1 MNAVATKTTIPGY
14 VRLER
19 AAEIIGVD
27 PATVWRYIDKG
38 VLDALRIGNTHL
50 VKESDAKNFQPPPRG
65 RPPKDSPKH
74 GRNDD
79 SRKSRR
85 SA

>member
-27 PATVWRYIDKG
+27 HSTVWRYINDG
-38 VLDALRIGNTHL
+38 MLDALKIGNTHL
-50 VKESDAKNFQPPPRG
+50 VREQDAKNFERPRVG
-65 RPPKDSPKH
+65 RPPI
-74 GRNDD
+74 
-79 SRKSRR
+79 SRR
-85 SA
+85 KPA

>member
-27 PATVWRYIDKG
+27 PATVWRYINEER
-38 VLDALRIGNTHL
+38 LDALKIGNTHL
-50 VKESDAKNFQPPPRG
+50 VRESDARNFEKPQRG
-65 RPPKDSPKH
+65 RPPKEQQKQ
-74 GRNDD
+74 GEKRD
-79 SRKSRR
+79 SRNSRR

>member
-27 PATVWRYIDKG
+27 HSTAWRYIQEG
-38 VLDALRIGNTHL
+38 LLDALKIGNTHL
-50 VKESDAKNFQPPPRG
+50 VRESDAKNFERPKLG
-65 RPPKDSPKH
+65 RPPL
-74 GRNDD
+74 
-79 SRKSRR
+79 SRR
-85 SA
+85 KIG